1 MLSSTAPGYPW
12 GPPGTNTL
20 LLAVLI
26 IPLVDKNSGSVV
38 CVILVSAGTWAGLW
52 GQGLDMRVLTSL
64 LLQVHCGQLSDSDE
78 QNLRAL
84 EKHVS
89 DSF

>member
-1 MLSSTAPGYPW
+1 M
-12 GPPGTNTL
+12 
-20 LLAVLI
+20 LI
-26 IPLVDKNSGSVV
+26 IPLVDKNSGAVV
-38 CVILVSAGTWAGLW
+38 CVILVSAGTWARLW
-52 GQGLDMRVLTSL
+52 GQGEGLDLGVLTSL

-84 EKHVS
+84 ERHVS